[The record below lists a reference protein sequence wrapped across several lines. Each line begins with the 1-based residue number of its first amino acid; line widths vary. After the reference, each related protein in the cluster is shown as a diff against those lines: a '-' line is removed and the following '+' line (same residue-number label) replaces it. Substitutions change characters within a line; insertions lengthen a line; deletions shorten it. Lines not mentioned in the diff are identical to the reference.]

1 MMMIEFMGHLLFT
14 KNVFLNLHDIFHLLF
29 TKSYKANV
37 IIICIYQVRNMAQ
50 RDKVACPKP
59 YNQKKMAWIFQFKEF
74 NGVAQKLP

>member
-1 MMMIEFMGHLLFT
+1 
-14 KNVFLNLHDIFHLLF
+14 
-29 TKSYKANV
+29 
-37 IIICIYQVRNMAQ
+37 MAQ